1 MGIFGSRPRKTGQR
15 PAGTFARPLLVHYH
29 IYKNAGTSVDRTLS
43 ESFGGK
49 WASFEG
55 APEKSVVSNNEVADF
70 ASANPE
76 ISAISSH
83 KARPFPAVIGFF
95 PILFLR
101 NPIDRA
107 RSMYGFAKRD
117 PAQVDHALARDLSFK
132 DYVDTWLDSPS
143 SVLRNY
149 QVAHLSQA
157 SFRVPDLWRAVPRPE
172 DLLEALDF
180 LNSLPFFGLVRRFEE
195 FLPRF
200 RGLLWANFSRA
211 QDAPRPGECF
221 NGRRAERRSGARHR
235 SRGTRRGRPS
245 EAR

>member
-1 MGIFGSRPRKTGQR
+1 MGIIWKSAEKDRQR

-132 DYVDTWLDSPS
+132 DYVDTWL
-143 SVLRNY
+143 R
-149 QVAHLSQA
+149 
-157 SFRVPDLWRAVPRPE
+157 FCRAACYETIRW
-172 DLLEALDF
+172 LI
-180 LNSLPFFGLVRRFEE
+180 SRRRRF
-195 FLPRF
+195 
-200 RGLLWANFSRA
+200 ASRTFGG
-211 QDAPRPGECF
+211 QC
-221 NGRRAERRSGARHR
+221 
-235 SRGTRRGRPS
+235 RGRKTS
-245 EAR
+245 